1 MAIHID
7 HSLWD
12 SADLWEH
19 FEQDVF
25 RLHPGHFVLTQTLE
39 KILIPED
46 VVGLVEGRSS
56 CTCIR
61 RGVDPHLCKVTS
73 QPLQTGASI
82 PGDVERFE
90 NGFVVLS
97 RDYAIA
103 A

>member
-25 RLHPGHFVLTQTLE
+25 RLHPGHFVLAQTLE

-73 QPLQTGASI
+73 QTTS
-82 PGDVERFE
+82 
-90 NGFVVLS
+90 NGRVNPWRCRAFRKRV
-97 RDYAIA
+97 RRPPA
-103 A
+103 